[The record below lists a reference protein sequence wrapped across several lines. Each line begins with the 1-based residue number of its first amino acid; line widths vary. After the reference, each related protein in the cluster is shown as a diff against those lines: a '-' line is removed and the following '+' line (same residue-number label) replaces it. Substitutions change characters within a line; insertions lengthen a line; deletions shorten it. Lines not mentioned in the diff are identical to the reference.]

1 MINVWVL
8 CCSTYMLIQGT
19 EESRWSSFPSLIS
32 ITREWNMWRIDT
44 LKINHEIIWLHNINK
59 WFRRGK
65 VLLTKNTAEVAAN
78 NGGTAAYVSVLFDR
92 MLIYN
97 LYKLMGKI
105 KDFWKRIKTFG
116 HYTLNIRSFKSL
128 SWTTITQS
136 KCIHCQDK
144 HGTNINIPHLSYNQ
158 QKKHTLQV
166 RVLVNCVVFVCERKI
181 SHE

>member
-1 MINVWVL
+1 M
-8 CCSTYMLIQGT
+8 
-19 EESRWSSFPSLIS
+19 
-32 ITREWNMWRIDT
+32 
-44 LKINHEIIWLHNINK
+44 
-59 WFRRGK
+59 
-65 VLLTKNTAEVAAN
+65 AAN

-158 QKKHTLQV
+158 QKKTHPAGPRSRQLCCFCLRKKNFSWVRYYQKHSKSNAELQAMFLDILQY
-166 RVLVNCVVFVCERKI
+166 RLILNI
-181 SHE
+181 IAHW